1 MANTFMCSIEEKLA
15 RENKLPDF
23 YRRYVDN
30 TFALVPDLAAAT
42 DFFSFRMMHTQ
53 QSNLQWKQQSSAPV
67 STENRP
73 TKGFYAII
81 SAMLNQNRIE
91 LIDSPVRIILPF
103 KDQKSADTVSR
114 QLSRTLE
121 RKSTV
126 YYN

>member
-81 SAMLNQNRIE
+81 RAMLNQNRIE